1 MLFDKNGFALWFLV
15 WLGVC
20 AAPVGEPEIIERD
33 RYLPSHILDRI
44 KGIPGVTPP
53 EPFLS

>member
-33 RYLPSHILDRI
+33 RYLPSYILDRI